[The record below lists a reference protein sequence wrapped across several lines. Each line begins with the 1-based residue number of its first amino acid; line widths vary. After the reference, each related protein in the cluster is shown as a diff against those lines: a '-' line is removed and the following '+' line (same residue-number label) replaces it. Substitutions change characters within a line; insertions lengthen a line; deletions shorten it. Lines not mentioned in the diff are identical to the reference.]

1 MGAVLL
7 QRVQALFHCLVTKSS
22 STVPYNYTKPFPVQ
36 DAVVSIG
43 YFAMDL
49 QTILQILELGL
60 QHACMGVSALLGRAV
75 WVRQMYFEKHSCV
88 CLYV

>member
-1 MGAVLL
+1 LHKQINVNQNGS
-7 QRVQALFHCLVTKSS
+7 CLVTKSS

-49 QTILQILELGL
+49 QTIL
-60 QHACMGVSALLGRAV
+60 
-75 WVRQMYFEKHSCV
+75 
-88 CLYV
+88 